1 MSLITPAD
9 VTAVLSTDL
18 DSAALQSIIDRE
30 EAEMVRRFGA
40 NADGVT
46 AFTETFTLTGADIF
60 TSRPISSLT
69 SISVVAYVGASPS
82 TLATSQYYRVPPLNQ
97 IRISP
102 FLTDSFVT
110 VTYVP
115 ANDQALRKQ
124 VLLDLVRL
132 AMEQFSTSTGKVSGL
147 GTGKV
152 SGLGFSIERGGG
164 ASASDRNVQREQ
176 LYSRLTLQ
184 AV

>member
-1 MSLITPAD
+1 MSLITPTD

-18 DSAALQSIIDRE
+18 DAAALQSIIDRE
-30 EAEMVRRFGA
+30 EAEMVRCFGA
-40 NADGVT
+40 TADGVT
-46 AFTETFTLTGADIF
+46 TFTETFMLTGADIF
-60 TSRPISSLT
+60 TARPISSLS
-69 SISVVAYVGASPS
+69 SISVVAYVGASPT

-147 GTGKV
+147 G
-152 SGLGFSIERGGG
+152 FSIERGGG